1 MKRLFITLF
10 MTGFMLILVGQSW
23 ATNGAQLIGVGPIS
37 RSMGGT
43 GIANPQSATS
53 AVYLNPGSMIFVERI
68 DFGGSIFMPDANTT
82 VGGVSGDSQE
92 KIFLM
97 PAIGMIMHP
106 KEWLAM
112 GMSLVQ
118 VVGMGTD
125 YRTTPVSSVG
135 RLQIN
140 QTDFIFAG
148 ALKLMKDKLG
158 IGLSVPI
165 SYQEVDTGTGISS
178 DIGIA
183 VKIGIAYEIS
193 SKSANEQSKLLR
205 GGAYFKTPP
214 LLTPKHSLAGLNKL
228 GAPAEIGLGVS
239 LIAIKKLILSFDGKY
254 ILWDSA
260 KGYGDSSGGF
270 DWKNQFV
277 FGFGA
282 QLGGNAED
290 LLLGWFILRAGY
302 NYGSKVVQ
310 NNAFFSLPALVKHH
324 FSLGFSVEIGPAM
337 HMNVGGVLGIK
348 ESRSAGT
355 NNSAEL
361 KTWSLEMGISGI
373 FS

>member
-1 MKRLFITLF
+1 MKRLFYTLV
-10 MTGFMLILVGQSW
+10 MTGFMLILAGQSW

-53 AVYLNPGSMIFVERI
+53 AVYLNPASIIFVERI
-68 DFGGSIFMPDANTT
+68 DFGGSIFKPSAKAT
-82 VGGVSGDSQE
+82 VGGASGDSKE
-92 KIFLM
+92 NVFLM

-112 GMSLVQ
+112 GMSVVQ

-148 ALKLMKDKLG
+148 ALKLMNDKLG
-158 IGLSVPI
+158 IGFSVPI
-165 SYQEVDTGTGISS
+165 SYQQLDTGTGVST
-178 DIGIA
+178 DIGVA
-183 VKIGIAYEIS
+183 VKLGVAYEIS
-193 SKSANEQSKLLR
+193 NEQSKTLR
-205 GGAYFKTPP
+205 LGAYFKTPP
-214 LLTPKHSLAGLNKL
+214 ILTPKHDLAGLSKL
-228 GAPAEIGLGVS
+228 GAPAEFGLGIS
-239 LIAIKKLILSFDGKY
+239 LMSIKKLTLSLDGKY

-260 KGYGDSSGGF
+260 KGYGDSNAF

-282 QLGGNAED
+282 QIGGNGDE
-290 LLLGWFILRAGY
+290 LIGGWFIFRAGY
-302 NYGSKVVQ
+302 NYGSKVVR
-310 NNAFFSLPALVKHH
+310 NSNLTSLPALVKHH
-324 FSLGFSVEIGPAM
+324 ISLGFSVEIGPAM
-337 HMNVGGVLGIK
+337 HMNVGGVLGLK
-348 ESRSAGT
+348 ESQSSGANTG
-355 NNSAEL
+355 EL
-361 KTWSLEMGISGI
+361 KTWSLEMGMSGI
-373 FS
+373 FN